1 LLDFRGQEVE
11 LLRTKY
17 GTLST
22 GEQLDWIRFE
32 QFNLPPG
39 WNRSQ
44 TALLVL
50 VPAGYPV
57 TPPDNFYVPVGLRT
71 GSGAQPSNY
80 TESQTLLGLQ
90 WGQFSFHLDGEWKP
104 SADYFHGD
112 NLLTFMLGVERR
124 LREAN

>member
-1 LLDFRGQEVE
+1 LLDLRRQEME
-11 LLRTKY
+11 LLRRKY
-17 GTLST
+17 GPLACS
-22 GEQLDWIRFE
+22 ESFDWIKLE

-44 TALLVL
+44 TRILIL
-50 VPAGYPV
+50 VPVGYPV

-71 GSGAQPSNY
+71 ASETLPSNY
-80 TESQTLLGLQ
+80 TESQSLLGEQ

-104 SADYFHGD
+104 SADYLRGD

-124 LREAN
+124 LKEAN